1 MTDLPP
7 LLPRISDY
15 TKWHAERRPTT
26 AALVLGDNRMS
37 YSALHDAVERLA
49 RALIAAGVSKGD
61 RVATLN
67 TPHPDYFV
75 TFLATASIGAIW
87 IGLNPRYRIGELQ
100 HVVMDSEPCIL
111 FTRLEIEG
119 RQYGEEIA
127 TLRRNCPALGRV
139 VAFDG
144 DLPNNAD
151 IEKMADF
158 LTLGDTVERDALAA
172 VRDGCGGRDP
182 CLIVYTSGSTG
193 SPKGALLSHDAIA
206 LAGLELNLAWP
217 VDPYVALNFFPI
229 NHVGCVVDV
238 STPCFVFGGTMVFME
253 HYDTR
258 GSMDLIVRERV
269 TLWGSVP
276 STFQMQLQLDD
287 FNTFDLSAVQLIVWA
302 GAAMPSDMITE
313 LGQICP
319 RRATNYGLTE
329 TTMAV
334 TIVEPT
340 DDLETLANSVGYP
353 VPGFEVRLADAD
365 GKAVAPGQPGEIQT
379 RAVFNLLGYWRRPE
393 ATADAFT
400 SDGFFRTG
408 DLAQQRPDGR
418 FRIVGRLKEM
428 YKSGGYNVYPREVE
442 EVLESH
448 PAVSVAAVV
457 SVPDPVWQ
465 EVGVAYLIAESTV
478 NVEDLAQFCRER
490 LANYKLPK
498 RLVIQDALP
507 LLPIGKVD
515 KVELKRR
522 AADNV

>member
-15 TKWHAERRPTT
+15 TKWHAERRPETI
-26 AALVLGDNRMS
+26 ALVLGDDRMS
-37 YSALHDAVERLA
+37 YAALHETVERLA
-49 RALIAAGVSKGD
+49 CALIAAGVRKGD

-67 TPHPDYFV
+67 APNPDYFV

-100 HVVMDSEPCIL
+100 HVVTDSEPCVL
-111 FTRLEIEG
+111 LTRLKIDG
-119 RQYGEEIA
+119 RRYDEEIA
-127 TLRRNCPALGRV
+127 ALRQACPVLSRV

-144 DLPNNAD
+144 EPAGSAGIETMDAFLAGAQD
-151 IEKMADF
+151 IDD
-158 LTLGDTVERDALAA
+158 GALAT
-172 VRDGCGGRDP
+172 VRDECGGRDP

-193 SPKGALLSHDAIA
+193 VPKGALLSHEAIA
-206 LAGLELNLAWP
+206 RAGLELNCTWP

-253 HYDTR
+253 HFETR
-258 GSMDLIVRERV
+258 GSMELIARERV

-276 STFQMQLQLDD
+276 STFQMQLALED
-287 FNTFDLSAVQLIVWA
+287 FDSFDLSAVQLIVWA
-302 GAAMPSDMITE
+302 GAAMPADMIE
-313 LGQICP
+313 NLGRICP

-340 DDLETLANSVGYP
+340 DDLDILAHSVGYP
-353 VPGFEVRLADAD
+353 ASGFEVRLVDAD
-365 GKAVAPGQPGEIQT
+365 GKVVDQGQPGEIQT

-393 ATADAFT
+393 ATAEAFT
-400 SDGFFRTG
+400 DDGFFHTG
-408 DLAQQRPDGR
+408 DLAVQRPDGS

-442 EVLESH
+442 EMLEQH
-448 PAVSVAAVV
+448 PAVAVAAVV
-457 SVPDPVWQ
+457 SAPDPLWQ
-465 EVGVAYLIAESTV
+465 EVGVAYLIADEQMTT
-478 NVEDLAQFCRER
+478 EALEAFCRER
-490 LANYKLPK
+490 LANYKIPK
-498 RLVIQDALP
+498 RFIIQDELP

-515 KVELKRR
+515 KVKLKRR
-522 AADNV
+522 AAELS